1 MPAPTQARRWRQG
14 LQTGESFGEILAHA
28 GPAHSRPRHAGSLTV
43 WVLNDIWGEAVDAT
57 RPPISLEMIRKTQEV
72 TSPQRQETG
81 VPGAHGDGSARPAPC
96 HAPVRPGPEHLVTR
110 PEGRPRDSETQHL
123 RKPRTAPGADC
134 FLRWPKSAFSNLR
147 VALFYFFFLVVN
159 ICKSLKMHKDYKK
172 IT

>member
-1 MPAPTQARRWRQG
+1 MAAGAADWGEFRRNPRARRARTQP
-14 LQTGESFGEILAHA
+14 T
-28 GPAHSRPRHAGSLTV
+28 PPRRSLTV

-134 FLRWPKSAFSNLR
+134 FPRWPKSAFSNLR
-147 VALFYFFFLVVN
+147 VALFFFFFLVVN
-159 ICKSLKMHKDYKK
+159 ICKSLKMHKGYKK